1 MDIERMLINIR
12 DHALLAGECHAKGI
26 EVQEAE
32 ELGQADK
39 GIREVVEE
47 FELMSDL
54 LSERREE

>member
-39 GIREVVEE
+39 GIREVVE
-47 FELMSDL
+47 LMSDL